1 MENNKGKYWDA
12 EMLSNAANYRLN
24 TLVSNY
30 ARKICYDHFILMMK
44 PSENTQIV
52 DIGTTSEITLEANY
66 LEKIY
71 PFKINIT
78 CCSLSDGEKII
89 NAYPGVRHVKV
100 ENTKL
105 PFKSK
110 QFDICYSNA
119 LLEHVGDS
127 NSQKELFNEMLRIAK
142 RVYMVVPNRWF
153 PIEHHTSLPFIH
165 WLPKKI
171 FRKTLD
177 KIGQNFYSKEK
188 NLNHISNSQLSAWTG
203 NSREYIVEFIG
214 IGFGMFKSNLVIYN
228 P

>member
-1 MENNKGKYWDA
+1 MNSNKNKYWDE
-12 EMLSNAANYRLN
+12 EMLRNAANYRLN

-30 ARKICYDHFILMMK
+30 ARKICYSHFILKMK
-44 PSENTQIV
+44 PSENTTIV

-71 PFKINIT
+71 PFKKNIN
-78 CCSLSDGEKII
+78 CCSLSDGVKII

-100 ENTKL
+100 ESTKL
-105 PFKSK
+105 PFNSK

-127 NSQKELFNEMLRIAK
+127 NSQKQLFNEMIRIAK
-142 RVYMVVPNRWF
+142 RVYMMVLNRYF

-165 WLPKKI
+165 WLPKRI
-171 FRKTLD
+171 FRKILP
-177 KIGQNFYSKEK
+177 KIGQNFYSEEK
-188 NLNHISNSQLSAWTG
+188 NLNRISKSQLSMWTEK
-203 NSREYIVEFIG
+203 SKEFVVETIG
-214 IGFGMFKSNLVIYN
+214 IGFGMFKWNLVIYK